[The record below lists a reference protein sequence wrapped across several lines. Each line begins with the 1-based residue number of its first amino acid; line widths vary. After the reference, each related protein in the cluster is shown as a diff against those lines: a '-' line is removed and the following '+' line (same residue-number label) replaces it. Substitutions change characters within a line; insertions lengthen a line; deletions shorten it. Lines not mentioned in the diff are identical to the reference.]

1 MANSLPNEK
10 ELYERIKNERI
21 TVIPDIWD
29 LLYNRIGDDISAI
42 NLLCQYYLSVNQPIP
57 ILEARKILSYT
68 HHIKDIVN
76 KVTLTQ
82 KSEFPFPEFSDDI
95 PLHPILR
102 EMFTHY
108 IGNDVYV
115 INLIVSDAM
124 SPEPQPVSLES
135 IQKILERTHL
145 IRNFMD
151 KLREV
156 TLQEKVIS
164 QAKDSVNGKKEP
176 QKDKKELRKEELFLR
191 IRKLL
196 AQEFEIA
203 DEEKIK
209 PTSRFNEDL
218 SLDSVDAIQVVMVLE
233 AEFDLE
239 IPDDDAEK
247 IFSVEEVT
255 AVESPLCIAGQVL
268 QGLKKQPL

>member
-1 MANSLPNEK
+1 MANPLPHEK
-10 ELYERIKNERI
+10 ELYEQIKNERI
-21 TVIPDIWD
+21 TVTPDIWD

-42 NLLCQYYLSVNQPIP
+42 NLLCQYYLGAAQPIP
-57 ILEARKILSYT
+57 IIEAKKILSYT

-76 KVTLTQ
+76 KVTLTK
-82 KSEFPFPEFSDDI
+82 KSEFPFPEFSDNI

-124 SPEPQPVSLES
+124 GPEPQPVSLES
-135 IQKILERTHL
+135 TKKILERTHL

-156 TLQEKVIS
+156 TLQEKGIP
-164 QAKDSVNGKKEP
+164 QAKDSADEKTKEP
-176 QKDKKELRKEELFLR
+176 QKGKKELKKEELFFR
-191 IRKLL
+191 IRRLL

-209 PTSRFNEDL
+209 PESRFNEDL
-218 SLDSVDAIQVVMVLE
+218 GLDSVDAIQVIMVLE
-233 AEFDLE
+233 AEFDFE
-239 IPDDDAEK
+239 IPDEDAEK
-247 IFSVEEVT
+247 IFTVGQ
-255 AVESPLCIAGQVL
+255 AVDYI
-268 QGLKKQPL
+268 LKKLNSRK